1 MQPSCNLISLSNI
14 LHSPKHKLTFI
25 SNPKV
30 ACSTIKNSLLGGFE
44 GNVHKK
50 AGRKFK
56 LPEDIN
62 HEFFCLTRNPYSRA
76 LSCFKN
82 KIGPSKEKNPN
93 AVWHP
98 FCNRFRFNRI
108 MQPSFEDFLK
118 ALLEDNDPL
127 SMDMHYRPQHF
138 NLHQND
144 IEPSFIGRI
153 ENFTDVEDY
162 LLDKHITIISR
173 NKHKTGSS
181 KTYRDE
187 ITDDNAKLIEK
198 FYEKDFDLYGYE
210 KDLKD
215 NFVPPTVVQML
226 RISHKYQGIFCS
238 AQQDME
244 ATT

>member
-1 MQPSCNLISLSNI
+1 MQHLCDLSSLSNI
-14 LHSPKHKLTFI
+14 LHSREHKLTFI

-30 ACSTIKNSLLGGFE
+30 ACSTIKNSLLGGFA
-44 GNVHKK
+44 GNVHKEADEK
-50 AGRKFK
+50 LK
-56 LPEDIN
+56 LPNDID

-98 FCNRFRFNRI
+98 FCNRFGFDRT

-127 SMDMHYRPQHF
+127 SMDMHYRPQHL
-138 NLHQND
+138 NLHHND

-153 ENFTDVEDY
+153 ENFADVEDY
-162 LLDKHITIISR
+162 LLDKRITIISR

-181 KTYRDE
+181 ETYRDE
-187 ITDDNAKLIEK
+187 IPEIEAKLIEK
-198 FYEKDFDLYGYE
+198 FYEKDFDLYGYK

-215 NFVPPTVVQML
+215 NFIPPTVVQKL
-226 RISHKYQGIFCS
+226 RISTKYQGIFCS
-238 AQQDME
+238 GQQ
-244 ATT
+244 ATETSN